1 MEVAHARGGER
12 VSAVLR
18 GFHGGVRVPR
28 SKEALQGAGSRSAA
42 LPPLLIYP
50 LQAHVGTPARP
61 VVDVGRKVCRGELL
75 AVPSSYVSQ
84 AIHAGTSGIIVEIA
98 ERAVIHPGGITD
110 TCIVLQADGED
121 RRLEPAPPLDLG
133 RATPEALLARIA
145 EAGIVG
151 MGGAGFP
158 SHVKLCE
165 GLNNAVRLLIIN
177 AVECEPYIAC
187 DDCMIRER
195 AADVVL
201 GARIL
206 MQALAASQCVIALE
220 DDMQLAWDALSS
232 CDLAGAQIVRVP
244 AIYPAGGEKQL
255 IRMITGA
262 EVPAHGLPIDAGVVM
277 HNAATAAAVA
287 DAVVRGLPM
296 TERLLTVAG
305 AVRTPANL
313 RVRIGTPIAHLL
325 DGCGRSAADAR
336 VIAGGPMMG
345 TRLIDESVPVVKTT
359 NCVLRLPAGSEQPAV
374 PCIRCGDC
382 VEVCP
387 AQLQP
392 QALYEVARAGDW
404 DGVRELHLFDCIEC
418 GACAYVCPSRL
429 PLVHYYRHAKSE
441 IEALELEQ
449 RRAAELR
456 SRYDA
461 RLRRLAQAGGAAA
474 GLEGQVEPDA
484 GEGPAPAPAPD
495 RAAMQAEIAAA
506 IARAK
511 ARRAAYTPPAAG
523 GDGDGTR

>member
-1 MEVAHARGGER
+1 MAGPERGER

-18 GFHGGVRVPR
+18 ALRGGVRVPR
-28 SKEALQGAGSRSAA
+28 GKEPLQGAGSRGVP
-42 LPPLLIYP
+42 LPPLLTYP

-61 VVDVGRKVCRGELL
+61 VVDVGQKVCRGELL

-84 AIHAGTSGIIVEIA
+84 AIHAGTSGVIVEIG
-98 ERAVIHPGGITD
+98 ERAVIHPGGLRD
-110 TCIVLQADGED
+110 TCVVLQVDGED
-121 RRLEPAPPLDLG
+121 RRLEPSPALDPG
-133 RATPEALLARIA
+133 CATPQALLARIA

-158 SHVKLCE
+158 SHVKLRE
-165 GLNNAVRLLIIN
+165 GQTNAVRLLIIN
-177 AVECEPYIAC
+177 AVECEPYISC

-201 GARIL
+201 GTRIL
-206 MQALAASQCVIALE
+206 KQALGASQCVIALE
-220 DDMQLAWDALSS
+220 EDMQQAWGVLSA
-232 CDLAGAQIVRVP
+232 CDTAGTELVRVP
-244 AIYPAGGEKQL
+244 AIYPAGSERQL

-262 EVPAHGLPIDAGVVM
+262 EVPTRGLPIDAGVVM
-277 HNAATAAAVA
+277 HNAATAVAVA
-287 DAVVRGLPM
+287 DAVVRGLPL

-325 DGCGRSAADAR
+325 DACGRSAGDAR
-336 VIAGGPMMG
+336 VIVGGPMMG
-345 TRLIDESVPVVKTT
+345 TRLDDESAPVVKTT
-359 NCVLRLPAGSEQPAV
+359 NCVLRLPAADDEPGM

-392 QALYEVARAGDW
+392 QALYEIARAGDW
-404 DGVRELHLFDCIEC
+404 DGARDLHLFDCIEC

-441 IEALELEQ
+441 IEALESAQ

-456 SRYDA
+456 SRYEA
-461 RLRRLAQAGGAAA
+461 RLRRLAQSGGAAA
-474 GLEGQVEPDA
+474 DTEEQVEADA
-484 GEGPAPAPAPD
+484 ADVPAPTPD

-506 IARAK
+506 IARTK
-511 ARRAAYTPPAAG
+511 ARRAATAPAPTG
-523 GDGDGTR
+523 KDGDGTR

>member
-1 MEVAHARGGER
+1 M
-12 VSAVLR
+12 STVLR
-18 GFHGGVRVPR
+18 GFHGGVRLPR
-28 SKEALQGAGSRSAA
+28 SKETLQGTGSRSVA

-61 VVDVGRKVCRGELL
+61 VVGVGQKVRRDELL
-75 AVPSSYVSQ
+75 AAPSSYVSQ
-84 AIHAGTSGIIVEIA
+84 AIHAGTSGVIVEIA
-98 ERAVIHPGGITD
+98 ARAVIHPGGVTD
-110 TCIVLQADGED
+110 TCIVLRADGED
-121 RRLEPAPPLDLG
+121 RRLTPAPALDLG
-133 RATPEALLARIA
+133 RATPEGLLARIA

-158 SHVKLCE
+158 SHVKLRE
-165 GLNNAVRLLIIN
+165 GLLNAVRLLIIN

-187 DDCMIRER
+187 DECMIRER
-195 AADVVL
+195 AADVLL

-206 MQALAASQCVIALE
+206 RQALRASQCVIALE
-220 DDMQLAWDALSS
+220 DDMQQARAALSRR
-232 CDLAGAQIVRVP
+232 DLAGAQIVRVP
-244 AIYPAGGEKQL
+244 AIYPAGGERQL

-287 DAVVRGLPM
+287 DAVAGGLPL
-296 TERLLTVAG
+296 TERLVTVAG

-325 DGCGRSAADAR
+325 DACGRSAADAR
-336 VIAGGPMMG
+336 VIVGGPMMG
-345 TRLIDESVPVVKTT
+345 TRLIDEPAPVVKTT
-359 NCVLRLPAGSEQPAV
+359 NCVLRLPAAAEDCTM

-392 QALYEVARAGDW
+392 QALYELARAGDW
-404 DGVRELHLFDCIEC
+404 DGASDLHLFDCIEC

-441 IEALELEQ
+441 IEALELAQ

-456 SRYDA
+456 SRYEA
-461 RLRRLAQAGGAAA
+461 RLRRLAQAGDAAA
-474 GLEGQVEPDA
+474 EAEGQAGSDVDA
-484 GEGPAPAPAPD
+484 APAPAAVPD
-495 RAAMQAEIAAA
+495 RAAMRAEIAAA
-506 IARAK
+506 VARTK
-511 ARRAAYTPPAAG
+511 ARRTANTPAAAG
-523 GDGDGTR
+523 EDEDGAR

>member
-1 MEVAHARGGER
+1 M
-12 VSAVLR
+12 SAVVR
-18 GFHGGVRVPR
+18 AFRGGVRVPR
-28 SKEALQGAGSRSAA
+28 SKEALQGACSRGVA

-50 LQAHVGTPARP
+50 LQAHVGTPAHP
-61 VVDVGRKVCRGELL
+61 LVDVGQKVRRGELL
-75 AVPSSYVSQ
+75 AAPSSYVSQ
-84 AIHAGTSGIIVEIA
+84 AIHAGTSGVIVEIG
-98 ERAVIHPGGITD
+98 ERAVIHPGGLRD
-110 TCIVLQADGED
+110 TCIVLRADGED
-121 RRLEPAPPLDLG
+121 RQLDPAPALDPG

-158 SHVKLCE
+158 SHVKLRE
-165 GLNNAVRLLIIN
+165 GLTNAVRLLIIN

-187 DDCMIRER
+187 DNCLVRER

-206 MQALAASQCVIALE
+206 KQALGASQCVIALE
-220 DDMQLAWDALSS
+220 DDMLQASGALSS
-232 CDLAGAQIVRVP
+232 CDLAGTEIVGVP
-244 AIYPAGGEKQL
+244 AIYPAGSERQL

-262 EVPAHGLPIDAGVVM
+262 EVPTHGLPIDAGVVM
-277 HNAATAAAVA
+277 QNAATAVAVA
-287 DAVVRGLPM
+287 DAVGRGLPL

-305 AVRTPANL
+305 EVRTPANL

-325 DGCGRSAADAR
+325 DACGRTAADAR

-345 TRLIDESVPVVKTT
+345 TRLLDESAPVVKTT
-359 NCVLRLPAGSEQPAV
+359 NCVLRLPAVDDEPGM

-392 QALYEVARAGDW
+392 QALYEIARAGDW
-404 DGVRELHLFDCIEC
+404 DGARDLHLFDCIEC

-441 IEALELEQ
+441 IEALESAQ
-449 RRAAELR
+449 RQAAELK
-456 SRYDA
+456 SRYEA
-461 RLRRLAQAGGAAA
+461 RLRRLARTGGAMPD
-474 GLEGQVEPDA
+474 LEEH
-484 GEGPAPAPAPD
+484 GEADTGEVPAPAPD

-506 IARAK
+506 IARTK
-511 ARRAAYTPPAAG
+511 ARRAATAPAPTG
-523 GDGDGTR
+523 KNGDRTR

>member
-1 MEVAHARGGER
+1 MAGAWRGER
-12 VSAVLR
+12 VSAIAR
-18 GFHGGVRVPR
+18 AFRGGVRVPR
-28 SKEALQGAGSRSAA
+28 SKERLQGACSRDVA
-42 LPPLLIYP
+42 LPPLLVYP

-61 VVDVGRKVCRGELL
+61 LVDVGQKVRRGELL
-75 AVPSSYVSQ
+75 AAPSSYVSQ
-84 AIHAGTSGIIVEIA
+84 AIHAGTSGVIVEIG
-98 ERAVIHPGGITD
+98 ERAVIHPGGLPS
-110 TCIVLQADGED
+110 TCIVLRADGED
-121 RRLEPAPPLDLG
+121 RRLDPAPALDPG

-158 SHVKLCE
+158 SHVKLRE
-165 GLNNAVRLLIIN
+165 GLTNAVRLLIIN

-187 DDCMIRER
+187 DDCLVRER

-206 MQALAASQCVIALE
+206 RQALGASQCVIALE
-220 DDMQLAWDALSS
+220 DDMQQASGALSS
-232 CDLAGAQIVRVP
+232 CELAGTEIVGVP
-244 AIYPAGGEKQL
+244 AIYPAGSERQL

-262 EVPAHGLPIDAGVVM
+262 EVPTHGLPIDAGVVM
-277 HNAATAAAVA
+277 HNAATAVAVA
-287 DAVVRGLPM
+287 DAVGRGWPL

-325 DGCGRSAADAR
+325 DACGRTAADAR
-336 VIAGGPMMG
+336 VIVGGPMMG
-345 TRLIDESVPVVKTT
+345 TRVLDESAPVVKTT
-359 NCVLRLPAGSEQPAV
+359 NCVLRLPAVDDEPGM

-392 QALYEVARAGDW
+392 QALYEIARAGDW
-404 DGVRELHLFDCIEC
+404 DGARDLHLFDCIEC

-441 IEALELEQ
+441 IEALESAQ
-449 RRAAELR
+449 RQAAELK
-456 SRYDA
+456 SRYEA
-461 RLRRLAQAGGAAA
+461 RLRRLARAGGAMPD
-474 GLEGQVEPDA
+474 LEEQAEADA
-484 GEGPAPAPAPD
+484 GELPAPAPD

-506 IARAK
+506 IARTK
-511 ARRAAYTPPAAG
+511 ARRAATAPAPTG
-523 GDGDGTR
+523 KDGDGTR